1 MLFRSG
7 FIISKMDNLFAKLFR
22 ISDAHVN
29 LTNEIARAHEDLKHL
44 SVIFREELKKLFYKL
59 KQRPEGKQ
67 SCKAIANQIYWDE
80 ERWPRAA
87 GIVKDT
93 WQEIFNEQ
101 FVPCLVESGLYC
113 EDCKKPIMAKT
124 VSDRQGYKA
133 YLKKKSYTL
142 SCEDC
147 RESSHIKYAQ
157 KSQTIERMMAEKVAN
172 LKSLLYSEYLQTD
185 HWQSIRKQALKRARF
200 KCALCSSDGV
210 LHVHHKNYDH
220 LGEEMSSDLIVLC
233 QPCHEK
239 FHNKLPGG
247 EDEQSLS

>member
-1 MLFRSG
+1 
-7 FIISKMDNLFAKLFR
+7 MDNDFSVLLG
-22 ISDAHVN
+22 ISDVYIE
-29 LTNEIARAHEDLKHL
+29 LTGEIKNAQEGLKHL
-44 SVIFREELKKLFYKL
+44 SNILREELTELFRKL
-59 KQRPEGKQ
+59 KQRPDGKQ
-67 SCKAIANQIYWDE
+67 SCRTIANQIYWDE

-87 GIVKDT
+87 GIMKDV
-93 WQEIFNEQ
+93 WQEVFNEQ

-147 RESSHIKYAQ
+147 RELSHIKYSQ

-172 LKSLLYSEYLQTD
+172 LKSLPYSEYLQTD

-239 FHNKLPGG
+239 FHDKLSGG
-247 EDEQSLS
+247 EYEQSLSQ